1 MDNKQSFNISLFT
14 DETKKICIC
23 SASSIIIIILFVIS
37 PLSNFFKTSIFMKL
51 ISLILLG
58 YTLYLNNIQTN
69 LLRTVNSSSNSPEV
83 NSQINTNII
92 CSYVFS
98 LFIGLLIIFTIKSFF

>member
-1 MDNKQSFNISLFT
+1 MDTNSFNITLFT
-14 DETKKICIC
+14 DETKKICSC
-23 SASSIIIIILFVIS
+23 SALSIIIIVLFVIS
-37 PLSNFFKTSIFMKL
+37 PLSNFFKISIFMKI

-58 YTLYLNNIQTN
+58 YTLYLNNNQTN
-69 LLRTVNSSSNSPEV
+69 LLRSFNSSSNSSQV

-98 LFIGLLIIFTIKSFF
+98 LFIGLLIIFILKSFF

>member
-1 MDNKQSFNISLFT
+1 MDNDQSFNISLFT
-14 DETKKICIC
+14 EETKKICIC

-37 PLSNFFKTSIFMKL
+37 PLSNFLKTSIFMKL

-69 LLRTVNSSSNSPEV
+69 LLRTVNSSKF
-83 NSQINTNII
+83 TNK
-92 CSYVFS
+92 Y
-98 LFIGLLIIFTIKSFF
+98 

>member
-1 MDNKQSFNISLFT
+1 MDNDQSFNISLFT
-14 DETKKICIC
+14 EETKKICIC

-69 LLRTVNSSSNSPEV
+69 LLRTVNSSSNSPQV

>member
-1 MDNKQSFNISLFT
+1 MDNKQSFNITLFT
-14 DETKKICIC
+14 DETKKICNC
-23 SASSIIIIILFVIS
+23 TAVSIIIIIIFVIS

-51 ISLILLG
+51 ISLILLC

-69 LLRTVNSSSNSPEV
+69 LLRSVNSFSNSPQV
-83 NSQINTNII
+83 NSQIYINII

-98 LFIGLLIIFTIKSFF
+98 LFIGLLIIFIIKSFL

>member
-1 MDNKQSFNISLFT
+1 MDTEDIFNSTLFT
-14 DETKKICIC
+14 NETKKICSC
-23 SASSIIIIILFVIS
+23 SALAIIIIILFVIS
-37 PLSNFFKTSIFMKL
+37 PLSNFLKTSVFMKL

-58 YTLYLNNIQTN
+58 YTLYLNNTQTN
-69 LLRTVNSSSNSPEV
+69 LLRSINSSSNSSQV

-98 LFIGLLIIFTIKSFF
+98 LFIGLLIIFIIKSFL

>member
-1 MDNKQSFNISLFT
+1 MDNDQSFNISLFT
-14 DETKKICIC
+14 EETKKICIC

-37 PLSNFFKTSIFMKL
+37 PLSNFLKTSIFMKL

-69 LLRTVNSSSNSPEV
+69 LLRTVNSSSNSPQV

-98 LFIGLLIIFTIKSFF
+98 LFIVLLIIFTIKSFF

>member
-1 MDNKQSFNISLFT
+1 MENSLFNVSLFT
-14 DETKKICIC
+14 DETKKICTC
-23 SASSIIIIILFVIS
+23 SALSIIIILLFVIS
-37 PLSNFFKTSIFMKL
+37 PLSNFFKTSIFMKI

-69 LLRTVNSSSNSPEV
+69 LLRSVNTSSNSPEL
-83 NSQINTNII
+83 NSQINNNII

-98 LFIGLLIIFTIKSFF
+98 LFIGLLIIFMIKSFF

>member
-1 MDNKQSFNISLFT
+1 MENSLFNVSLFT
-14 DETKKICIC
+14 DETKKICSC
-23 SASSIIIIILFVIS
+23 SALSIIIILLFVIS
-37 PLSNFFKTSIFMKL
+37 PLSNFFKTSIFMKI

-69 LLRTVNSSSNSPEV
+69 LLRSVNSSSNSTEV
-83 NSQINTNII
+83 ISQINNNII

-98 LFIGLLIIFTIKSFF
+98 LFIGLLIIFIIKSFF